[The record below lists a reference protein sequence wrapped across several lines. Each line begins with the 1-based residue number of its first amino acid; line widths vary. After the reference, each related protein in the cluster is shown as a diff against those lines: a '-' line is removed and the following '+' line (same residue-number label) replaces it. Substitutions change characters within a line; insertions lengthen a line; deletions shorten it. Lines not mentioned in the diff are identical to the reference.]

1 MAGVDGVDVL
11 VQIVDQ
17 LQDEAHEGEREPE
30 AGQGTPEKNETGS
43 KFNLAPK

>member
-11 VQIVDQ
+11 VEVVDQ

-30 AGQGTPEKNETGS
+30 AGQGTPEKNDRIEI
-43 KFNLAPK
+43 